1 MSTAH
6 QSLQHRSWG
15 VATLAA
21 LLAALG
27 LSACSGTVHPTAPAT
42 PNPDQAAGMVLRFY
56 RDVVTG
62 GLGAMTDLRSI
73 VSSTFYQRHA
83 SQWNAQY
90 GLITDPRLTIH
101 SVGGR
106 TVTYSL
112 NYATRLN
119 GWRLYSQRHG
129 SWNLSY
135 ANNRWLL
142 DSDLWHGSVVA
153 IRDGYGR
160 TVAVRENVDPAGQRE
175 FVYRGY
181 VYTLYAG
188 GWRGVAM
195 APVPASSRG
204 TGGHVTNGASSSAT
218 HSVTRVRTGG
228 SAHRVAQ
235 RSGGASSQ
243 KREQPRL

>member
-1 MSTAH
+1 
-6 QSLQHRSWG
+6 
-15 VATLAA
+15 VTLAA

-27 LSACSGTVHPTAPAT
+27 LSACSGTAHPVAPST

-56 RDVVTG
+56 RDVATG

-101 SVGGR
+101 AVSGR

-129 SWNLSY
+129 SWSLSY
-135 ANNRWLL
+135 ANHRWLL

-153 IRDGYGR
+153 IRDVYGR
-160 TVAVRENVDPAGQRE
+160 LVAVHEKVDPAGQRK
-175 FVYRGY
+175 FVYNGY

-188 GWRGVAM
+188 GWRAVAM
-195 APVPASSRG
+195 APVPAYSRG
-204 TGGHVTNGASSSAT
+204 AGAHVTNGAGPSAT
-218 HSVTRVRTGG
+218 HSVTRVRAGE
-228 SAHRVAQ
+228 SAHHVPQ
-235 RSGGASSQ
+235 RSGSAATH